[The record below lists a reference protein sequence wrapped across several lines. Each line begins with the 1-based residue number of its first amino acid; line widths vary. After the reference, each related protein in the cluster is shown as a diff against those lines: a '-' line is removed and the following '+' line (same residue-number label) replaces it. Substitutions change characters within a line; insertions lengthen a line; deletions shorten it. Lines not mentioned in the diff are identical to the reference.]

1 MVTKHIVRI
10 YIFEHFINPTLLAK
24 RCGQAMLHKPAGIGT
39 DAQISGTTTG
49 NLPEINFRPDII
61 AVTALRL
68 GRHT

>member
-1 MVTKHIVRI
+1 
-10 YIFEHFINPTLLAK
+10 
-24 RCGQAMLHKPAGIGT
+24 MLHKPAGIGT